1 MPRKKKSEDTP
12 KPRKPRA
19 KKVKAAQPES
29 QDAIVK
35 VARFTMRDGKQKR
48 LEKRLLE
55 MRENGIGN
63 L

>member
-1 MPRKKKSEDTP
+1 MPRKKKSEDAP
-12 KPRKPRA
+12 KAKKPRV
-19 KKVKAAQPES
+19 KKSKAEQPAS
-29 QDAIVK
+29 TDAIVK